1 MLWKGRGAMKKS
13 QKQSNLIKDSE
24 LLDASEYGVYD
35 EQADVKIMLESEAR
49 VSKMTEEEREVLLK
63 LYDEMVNKN
72 KQEHK

>member
-1 MLWKGRGAMKKS
+1 MKK
-13 QKQSNLIKDSE
+13 KQSNLIDDSE

-49 VSKMTEEEREVLLK
+49 VSKMTEEEQEKLLK

-72 KQEHK
+72 K

>member
-1 MLWKGRGAMKKS
+1 MKKS
-13 QKQSNLIKDSE
+13 QKQSNLIDDSE

-49 VSKMTEEEREVLLK
+49 VSKMTEEEQEELLK

-72 KQEHK
+72 KQEHN

>member
-1 MLWKGRGAMKKS
+1 MKK
-13 QKQSNLIKDSE
+13 KQSNLIDDSE

-49 VSKMTEEEREVLLK
+49 VSKMTEEEQEELLK

-72 KQEHK
+72 K

>member
-1 MLWKGRGAMKKS
+1 MKK
-13 QKQSNLIKDSE
+13 KQSNPIDDSE

-49 VSKMTEEEREVLLK
+49 VSKMTEEEQEELLK

-72 KQEHK
+72 K

>member
-1 MLWKGRGAMKKS
+1 MKKS

>member
-1 MLWKGRGAMKKS
+1 MKKS
-13 QKQSNLIKDSE
+13 KKQSNLIDNSE

-49 VSKMTEEEREVLLK
+49 VARITEEEQEKLLK

-72 KQEHK
+72 K

>member
-1 MLWKGRGAMKKS
+1 MKKS
-13 QKQSNLIKDSE
+13 QKQSNLIDDSE

-49 VSKMTEEEREVLLK
+49 VSRMTEEEQEELLK

-72 KQEHK
+72 K

>member
-1 MLWKGRGAMKKS
+1 MKK
-13 QKQSNLIKDSE
+13 KQSNLIDDSE

-49 VSKMTEEEREVLLK
+49 VSKMTKEEQEKLLK

-72 KQEHK
+72 K

>member
-1 MLWKGRGAMKKS
+1 MKK
-13 QKQSNLIKDSE
+13 KQSNLIDDSE

-49 VSKMTEEEREVLLK
+49 VARITEEEQELLK

-72 KQEHK
+72 K

>member
-1 MLWKGRGAMKKS
+1 MKK
-13 QKQSNLIKDSE
+13 KQSNLIDDSE

-49 VSKMTEEEREVLLK
+49 VSRMTEEEQEELLK

-72 KQEHK
+72 K

>member
-1 MLWKGRGAMKKS
+1 MKKS
-13 QKQSNLIKDSE
+13 QKQSNLIDDSE

-49 VSKMTEEEREVLLK
+49 VSKMTEEEQEELLK

-72 KQEHK
+72 K

>member
-1 MLWKGRGAMKKS
+1 MKK
-13 QKQSNLIKDSE
+13 KQSKLIDNSE

-49 VSKMTEEEREVLLK
+49 VSRMTEEEQEELLK

-72 KQEHK
+72 K

>member
-1 MLWKGRGAMKKS
+1 MKKS
-13 QKQSNLIKDSE
+13 QKQSNLIDDSE

-49 VSKMTEEEREVLLK
+49 VSKMTKEEQEELLK

-72 KQEHK
+72 K